1 MIRKDFIQR
10 HFDELA
16 KVLAAVLQLK
26 NNLKPIEAEAK
37 INDFAN
43 DFLGI
48 NFEDILAVE
57 EDLIDYLKEHKA
69 FTLDHFKLLE
79 DLLYHKHLIKP
90 EDNHLKII
98 TVEVLNY
105 VSKNDTNYSL
115 ERMNRI
121 NEIQK

>member
-16 KVLAAVLQLK
+16 KVLAVVLQLK
-26 NNLKPIEAEAK
+26 NDLKPVEAESK

-43 DFLGI
+43 DFLNLSI
-48 NFEDILAVE
+48 EELLAVE
-57 EDLIDYLKEHKA
+57 GNIIDYLKEQKA
-69 FTLDHFKLLE
+69 FTLAHFKILE
-79 DLLYHKHLIKP
+79 DLVYHKQLLQPK
-90 EDNHLKII
+90 DNHLQEI

-105 VSKNDTNYSL
+105 VAAIDSSYSL

-121 NEIQK
+121 KLLTN